1 MSEKLIITNKKIIDF
16 YKSHTCFDFEN
27 VNLHIVN
34 MLENTISDTNKLSG
48 TAITQIFNMLN
59 EHSSKLDI
67 SIKNIENNNS
77 SMLQQFITN
86 SDNIKESLK
95 HIRELI
101 MTQKNDIENIIIS
114 KLSNVKQQYID
125 DIKTLLLLSEQNINN
140 NVNNRF
146 DNINKSIIDKLYS
159 TIYEL
164 LPKFAEPINTNITHS
179 IDTLKSFLTIETLK
193 LNDSIKSSNTTD
205 LLNSF
210 IQLFNNRY
218 SDMIKNINEPII
230 NYIVGT
236 EERIKNND
244 IDKTNLL
251 KSFISNEII
260 TILDTFKNNN
270 STEFINNYIQTLD
283 NRFDSVI
290 KSIQNPLINSIN
302 TTEDRIIRNFAD
314 IKTII
319 ENSNNTTDLVN
330 RNLTE
335 HLNKYKSSTTKGQ
348 ISENKLYNYLCN
360 IYTEAEIT
368 NTSSTDKSA
377 DILFIRKNK
386 PNIRFENK
394 EYTYNV
400 PEIEV
405 DKFKRDLS
413 TCNDAHGIFLSQ
425 TSGIANRCDWTLEQ
439 INNHFIIF
447 LHNVNF
453 DIDKIKM
460 AIKVI
465 DLLDTSL
472 SSHNNPIDN
481 VPIITL
487 DDNDISKI
495 SNELFNILSI
505 KTKLLNQVSETKKT
519 IEEIDIPY
527 LKDIIIK
534 HSGNDT
540 LKNALIKCDFCDF
553 TASTRRAVSA
563 HINHQH
569 TAKYKKNKNELVID
583 DTTSSDI
590 TNNSIDISINESE
603 PEPKKKNRKKK
614 DA

>member
-302 TTEDRIIRNFAD
+302 TIRILLIF
-314 IKTII
+314 
-319 ENSNNTTDLVN
+319 NS
-330 RNLTE
+330 
-335 HLNKYKSSTTKGQ
+335 
-348 ISENKLYNYLCN
+348 
-360 IYTEAEIT
+360 
-368 NTSSTDKSA
+368 
-377 DILFIRKNK
+377 
-386 PNIRFENK
+386 
-394 EYTYNV
+394 
-400 PEIEV
+400 
-405 DKFKRDLS
+405 
-413 TCNDAHGIFLSQ
+413 
-425 TSGIANRCDWTLEQ
+425 
-439 INNHFIIF
+439 
-447 LHNVNF
+447 
-453 DIDKIKM
+453 
-460 AIKVI
+460 
-465 DLLDTSL
+465 LL
-472 SSHNNPIDN
+472 
-481 VPIITL
+481 
-487 DDNDISKI
+487 
-495 SNELFNILSI
+495 
-505 KTKLLNQVSETKKT
+505 
-519 IEEIDIPY
+519 
-527 LKDIIIK
+527 
-534 HSGNDT
+534 
-540 LKNALIKCDFCDF
+540 
-553 TASTRRAVSA
+553 
-563 HINHQH
+563 
-569 TAKYKKNKNELVID
+569 
-583 DTTSSDI
+583 
-590 TNNSIDISINESE
+590 
-603 PEPKKKNRKKK
+603 
-614 DA
+614 